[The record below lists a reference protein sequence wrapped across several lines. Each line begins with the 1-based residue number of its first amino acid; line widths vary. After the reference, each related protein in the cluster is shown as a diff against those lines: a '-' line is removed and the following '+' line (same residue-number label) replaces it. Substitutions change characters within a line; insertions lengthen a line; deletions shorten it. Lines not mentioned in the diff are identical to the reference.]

1 MNYMVIVRE
10 NKIAEYAVAQV
21 EKEVNEY
28 MKMGWEPQGGLSVS
42 RSETHGIE
50 TTIVAQAIIKK

>member
-10 NKIAEYAVAQV
+10 NMIAEYAVAQV

-42 RSETHGIE
+42 RSETHDSE
-50 TTIVAQAIIKK
+50 TTIVAL